1 MGDTLQT
8 VESQRDEVH
17 AAKIRKTKDQS
28 IVISEFKT
36 DISPI
41 MGGLGEVK
49 DISTPLTET
58 KHPIFGAHMS
68 ESGESTQEH

>member
-1 MGDTLQT
+1 M
-8 VESQRDEVH
+8 EYQRNEVH
-17 AAKIRKTKDQS
+17 AAKVRKTKDQS
-28 IVISEFKT
+28 IFISEFKT

-41 MGGLGEVK
+41 MGGLGEGK
-49 DISTPLTET
+49 DSSTPLTET